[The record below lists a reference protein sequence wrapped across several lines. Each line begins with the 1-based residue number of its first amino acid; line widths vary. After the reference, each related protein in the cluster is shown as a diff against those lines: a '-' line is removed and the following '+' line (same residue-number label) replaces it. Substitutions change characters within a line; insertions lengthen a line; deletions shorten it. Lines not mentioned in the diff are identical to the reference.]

1 MLHLKFALNLEHLA
15 DEMIEKISEKW
26 KNPFECP
33 LVIFPDSKLEQWFQL
48 RWIKKNSVLAN
59 FNKRSIDKFLLDILV
74 GDDKRKK
81 KLSSEM
87 LANVIMADLL
97 NKDGNYESLDKT
109 GQIAKYLKPMNSTT
123 DGSTTKDKVDAGRL
137 YDLANKLAGL
147 FLEYEISR
155 PSQYLLGPD
164 GKMAEGILDCWS
176 QDLLQEGKTLKDFF
190 VKKTKNGKFEP
201 LENESW
207 ERALYSSVFHNANGN
222 SLLTRVF
229 EEADNEPDVDK
240 KVKYLTLPFLY
251 KECLDASGHPT
262 FHYNSKA
269 PVFILGLS
277 GMGQFYRVVL
287 REFAKQHEVYAYIQ
301 NPCMEFWEDLETLKI
316 DNKKIV
322 PKIST
327 TLENEKITESEDFAS
342 AYENKLLRDWG
353 KAGRDNIKLWCLTDD
368 YSTCEFPN
376 GEQEKLLKENEE
388 SPKNLLNAVQ
398 NLVANRRNKFDNLYK
413 KGDDDNSITVTAA
426 PSKLRE
432 VEALHS
438 SICKLILDGVSV
450 RDILVMSPNLQ
461 EYVPYIYQIFD
472 QAKIAAENGDK
483 SIVHIP
489 YTVVDSISKESL
501 VGSLLKTLF
510 RVQANKAVSRPDFF
524 SLVRNPVVQ
533 ASRGINADMV
543 SIWEHWITEMNVY
556 RDRPGKELGSEPWL
570 WAAKRMLLARL
581 TSEAQTIEG
590 CVYTPYADINSSN
603 DSILLKF
610 VEVIEDLEK
619 WTNAFESGLQK
630 DDVETLLEMLNSWA
644 KMKNSDEA
652 LISERAAYGEVCK
665 AIYRLR
671 YFYFA
676 GTSSIPLDIVKES
689 LVQSS
694 AVSEYSF
701 GNLFVN
707 GVTFMKFAPNRI
719 IPVKHLFFLGADA
732 DHFPQDDSFDTLDLR
747 RLVRPWPGDDSSISR
762 NRYAFLCQL
771 MCTSDGIHLSYQNI
785 NLAKD
790 SEIYPSPIIS
800 DLKNFV
806 VGFAEPIKDK
816 DGKELESLPTEVI
829 PLDETRNKENIFT
842 RRGRRYRESIDC
854 MKKNEKKGRGKTV
867 GNTRL
872 LGGSVEPKYPD
883 KVSVSQLKSYLNDP
897 FQFYANRM
905 LRLEKAD
912 EDPTEEFV
920 EPISLNKLDES
931 AFLKDAVYIERGLHK
946 DYKDVDTYFA
956 GLENQG
962 NIPFGGFG
970 KGMVD
975 KIKNR
980 AAAINEELESIF
992 PASEYD
998 CMTMELNECVTCDN
1012 CNSFILQGAV
1022 PFVMVSK
1029 ENDKKCIVIEISNS
1043 NGLGV
1048 YKYLSS
1054 YVAALGLLASG
1065 KMSSIDL
1072 FVANGDDEKG
1082 YDEKVCHLDI
1092 DAATAM
1098 KILASIYKNAFV
1110 KCENKILPVDLL
1122 TESFNSLEDLRF
1134 ALDDEHDHGSW
1145 AYFSGKDLFIEDLER
1160 YSGYSAKNFSKEW
1173 IKARDKQFELVKNL
1187 AAKFN

>member
-15 DEMIEKISEKW
+15 DEMIEQISSCW
-26 KNPFECP
+26 KNPFESP

-48 RWIKKNSVLAN
+48 RWIKKKGVLAN
-59 FNKRSIDKFLLDILV
+59 FNKRSIDKFLFDILV

-87 LANVIMADLL
+87 LANVIMAELL
-97 NKDGNYESLDKT
+97 NKNGNYDSLDKT
-109 GQIAKYLKPMNSTT
+109 GQIAKYLTAT
-123 DGSTTKDKVDAGRL
+123 DGKIDAGRL
-137 YDLANKLAGL
+137 YDFANKLAGL

-155 PSQYLLGPD
+155 PSKYLLGPN

-176 QDLLQEGKTLKDFF
+176 QDLLQNGKSLKDFF
-190 VKKTKNGKFEP
+190 VKKTGDKFKPLDNEP
-201 LENESW
+201 W
-207 ERALYSSVFHNANGN
+207 ERALYSSIFHNADSAGGK

-229 EEADNEPDVDK
+229 EAADSEPDSAK

-251 KECLDASGHPT
+251 KDCLDASGEPT
-262 FHYNSKA
+262 FHYKSKA

-287 REFAKQHEVYAYIQ
+287 REFAKQHEVFAYIQ

-316 DNKKIV
+316 DKSKIV
-322 PKIST
+322 PKISA
-327 TLENEKITESEDFAS
+327 TLEDEKIAELEEFSS
-342 AYENKLLRDWG
+342 VYENKLLRDWG

-368 YSTCEFPN
+368 YSTCDFPE
-376 GEQEKLLKENEE
+376 GEQEKLLNEEVE
-388 SPKNLLNAVQ
+388 SPKRLLNAVQ
-398 NLVANRRNKFDNLYK
+398 NLVANRRNKFDGALFK
-413 KGDDDNSITVTAA
+413 KNADDNSITVTAA

-438 SICKLILDGVSV
+438 SICKLILEGVSV

-489 YTVVDSISKESL
+489 YTIVDSISKESL
-501 VGSLLKTLF
+501 VGSLIKTLF

-533 ASRGINADMV
+533 ATRGINADMV
-543 SIWEHWITEMNVY
+543 AIWEHRITEMNVY

-570 WAAKRMLLARL
+570 WGAKRMLLARL
-581 TSEAQTIEG
+581 TSNPQEIDG
-590 CVYTPYADINSSN
+590 CVYTPYADISSSN

-610 VEVIEDLEK
+610 VQVVEDLEK
-619 WTNAFESGLQK
+619 WTNAFGDGLEQ

-644 KMKNSDEA
+644 KMKNATEE
-652 LISERAAYGEVCK
+652 LIGERAAYSEVCK

-676 GTSSIPLDIVKES
+676 CTKSIPLEIVKEC
-689 LVQSS
+689 LVQ
-694 AVSEYSF
+694 AATVSEYSF

-732 DHFPQDDSFDTLDLR
+732 DHFPKDDSFDTLDLR

-806 VGFAEPIKDK
+806 AGFAEPVKDENE
-816 DGKELESLPTEVI
+816 KEQEVLPTEVI
-829 PLDETRNKENIFT
+829 PLDETRNNDNIFT

-854 MKKNEKKGRGKTV
+854 MKKAEKLKRG
-867 GNTRL
+867 G
-872 LGGSVEPKYPD
+872 LGGKSGSHRGSGDAKYPD
-883 KVSVSQLKSYLNDP
+883 KVSVSLLKSYWNDP
-897 FQFYANRM
+897 V
-905 LRLEKAD
+905 LC
-912 EDPTEEFV
+912 
-920 EPISLNKLDES
+920 ES
-931 AFLKDAVYIERGLHK
+931 
-946 DYKDVDTYFA
+946 DVA
-956 GLENQG
+956 
-962 NIPFGGFG
+962 
-970 KGMVD
+970 
-975 KIKNR
+975 
-980 AAAINEELESIF
+980 
-992 PASEYD
+992 
-998 CMTMELNECVTCDN
+998 
-1012 CNSFILQGAV
+1012 
-1022 PFVMVSK
+1022 
-1029 ENDKKCIVIEISNS
+1029 
-1043 NGLGV
+1043 
-1048 YKYLSS
+1048 
-1054 YVAALGLLASG
+1054 
-1065 KMSSIDL
+1065 
-1072 FVANGDDEKG
+1072 
-1082 YDEKVCHLDI
+1082 H
-1092 DAATAM
+1092 
-1098 KILASIYKNAFV
+1098 
-1110 KCENKILPVDLL
+1110 
-1122 TESFNSLEDLRF
+1122 
-1134 ALDDEHDHGSW
+1134 
-1145 AYFSGKDLFIEDLER
+1145 
-1160 YSGYSAKNFSKEW
+1160 
-1173 IKARDKQFELVKNL
+1173 
-1187 AAKFN
+1187 